1 MIRIH
6 LRPLLAGALPLASTL
21 FLGACAPAAH
31 RTVVMTSV
39 GPASLPAAELRYRI
53 HDFALRYA
61 GIIEQTALTI
71 ASETDDA
78 DVRANLLRW
87 QISGIPAYFKT
98 LFHRDPYAA
107 LVDSWVLA
115 LQMARY
121 YETGP
126 GSDAFGS
133 LQALAVETHE
143 ELADDLYAMLEAAV
157 DTLTPETRA
166 RVEQWLVAHPLETD
180 LFVRRSVVP
189 WVAELMGVDD
199 RTIGGAITTVEAGL
213 EDVNTRVTVMS
224 DFLPKQVQW
233 MLELRAMQMLREFDS
248 RIALDSLLDIP
259 AYLAQVDSLIVRNLT
274 VALTSLGQ
282 ERLAVLEA
290 IASERRAA
298 LEGIGAERLAVL
310 EAVARERAAI
320 LAETRVLMEDGLAE
334 ARAVSTIAIDRLFE
348 RALVLVVVALL
359 AAIVYRWVAVRLIGG
374 RGRREMAIG

>member
-1 MIRIH
+1 
-6 LRPLLAGALPLASTL
+6 
-21 FLGACAPAAH
+21 
-31 RTVVMTSV
+31 
-39 GPASLPAAELRYRI
+39 
-53 HDFALRYA
+53 
-61 GIIEQTALTI
+61 
-71 ASETDDA
+71 
-78 DVRANLLRW
+78 
-87 QISGIPAYFKT
+87 
-98 LFHRDPYAA
+98 
-107 LVDSWVLA
+107 
-115 LQMARY
+115 
-121 YETGP
+121 
-126 GSDAFGS
+126 
-133 LQALAVETHE
+133 
-143 ELADDLYAMLEAAV
+143 
-157 DTLTPETRA
+157 
-166 RVEQWLVAHPLETD
+166 VAHPLETD